1 VYVYVYVYV
10 CVHVCVQSCSHSHVL
25 RRRRSDVSVFVGRET
40 AVVKS
45 SRITT
50 KTIRKKE
57 RPSAPG
63 AKRILNP
70 KSFCL
75 VSNDLTTGQGVARG
89 KGREWP
95 REWPGEGKGSGP
107 GGRPLQIESLTH
119 ELTSTSLRSRS
130 RSATATKGVARGEA
144 SAD

>member
-1 VYVYVYVYV
+1 MYEYVYVYVYV
-10 CVHVCVQSCSHSHVL
+10 CVYVCVQSCSHSHVL

-50 KTIRKKE
+50 KTIRKK
-57 RPSAPG
+57 RDQAPREQRG
-63 AKRILNP
+63 SSIQ

-119 ELTSTSLRSRS
+119 ELTSISMRSR
-130 RSATATKGVARGEA
+130 
-144 SAD
+144 